1 MTEIIKG
8 LKVAEKLPSDFKM
21 VEDVTQAPLETNQ
34 YEVNA
39 KITQFL
45 KGREYLKDMLV
56 KKLTS

>member
-1 MTEIIKG
+1 
-8 LKVAEKLPSDFKM
+8 M

-34 YEVNA
+34 FEVNA